1 MPPAWVPGPR
11 NSRGEVGK
19 GGVAPPP
26 SVMATLRDI
35 RRRIRAVQSTQ
46 KITRA
51 MKLVAA
57 AKLRRAQERILA
69 ARPYATKMSELLGTL
84 ALLTS
89 TDRHPLLARREG
101 GRRQIV
107 IITADKGLCGAFNA
121 NVLRRSLEFIR
132 QSDEVRLTL
141 VVVGRK
147 ARDHYRR
154 RPWTIKSEM
163 LGFFDRLAYSHA
175 VELSTR
181 LIQDYLA
188 EETDE
193 VYLIHNEFRSVAVQR
208 VIREQLLPI
217 AAAPA
222 VADATAV
229 DYLYEPSADSIL
241 ADLLPRHIRT
251 QVYRAL
257 MESLAAEYGARM
269 TAMEAATKNA
279 AEMIELLTIQYNK
292 ARQERIT
299 KELLDIVGGAEA
311 LRQSA
316 GA

>member
-1 MPPAWVPGPR
+1 V
-11 NSRGEVGK
+11 
-19 GGVAPPP
+19 
-26 SVMATLRDI
+26 ATLRDI

-57 AKLRRAQERILA
+57 AKLRRAQERILE
-69 ARPYATKMSELLGTL
+69 ARPYAHKMSDLLGNL
-84 ALLTS
+84 ALRTAPE
-89 TDRHPLLARREG
+89 RHPLLARREG

-107 IITADKGLCGAFNA
+107 IITADKGLCGAFNT
-121 NVLRRSLEFIR
+121 NVIRRSLEFIR
-132 QSDEVRLTL
+132 QSEEASLTL

-154 RPWTIKSEM
+154 RPWTVKSEM
-163 LGFFDRLAYSHA
+163 LGFFDRLAYAHA
-175 VELSTR
+175 AELSTR
-181 LIQDYLA
+181 LIQDYLS

-193 VYLIHNEFRSVAVQR
+193 IHLIYNEFRSVAVQR
-208 VIREQLLPI
+208 VVREQLLPI
-217 AAAPA
+217 TPAAVP
-222 VADATAV
+222 ADAAVV
-229 DYLYEPSADSIL
+229 DYLYEPSADAIL
-241 ADLLPRHIRT
+241 AALLPRHVTI

-269 TAMEAATKNA
+269 TAMEAATTNA
-279 AEMIELLTIQYNK
+279 SDMIDLLTIQYNK

-316 GA
+316 EA